1 MKNTM
6 EVSFTEA
13 IERTRKARSVIQPL
27 VDEARGELDAPDPD
41 IPWAAGLFATDHM
54 ETVDVWKNILRQY
67 REIEARLAG
76 LQLQIKQLADRPD

>member
-1 MKNTM
+1 M

-13 IERTRKARSVIQPL
+13 IERTRKARAVIQPL

-41 IPWAAGLFATDHM
+41 IPWSAGLFATDHM

-76 LQLQIKQLADRPD
+76 LQLWITQLADRPD